1 MLLLAFLAACVP
13 EEGVETGPSD
23 PGETGDSGENVDE
36 GPAPG
41 ELVDPSGGSCPDFT
55 ANKVEMVSAEL
66 DREALVY
73 LPEGDPTDAPVLF
86 VWHPLGGDAR
96 YMARALDLED
106 YAVETG
112 SVVIVPE
119 ASGKFPFEW
128 DFAGDGAEDLAF
140 YDDLRSCVVTELD
153 VDVRRVGVTGFSAGA
168 LWTTFLGIHRGDTL
182 ASLLAFSGGT
192 QPMVAYE
199 TPAMTFPALLTEGG
213 EGDTYGSGGASVSFH
228 DATFAFAEQLTA
240 DGHLVTV
247 CSHTRGH
254 DLPPD
259 ADTILRE
266 WPAAHRYGQPSPFAD
281 GDLSALPD
289 ICTLYTAE

>member
-1 MLLLAFLAACVP
+1 MIPLLTVLACLP
-13 EEGVETGPSD
+13 IEPDETGAPAVAGSGD
-23 PGETGDSGENVDE
+23 PAEA
-36 GPAPG
+36 GPAPA
-41 ELVDPSGGSCPDFT
+41 ELVEPSAGSCPDFGGDR
-55 ANKVEMVSAEL
+55 VELVSGGL

-73 LPEGDPTDAPVLF
+73 LPGGETADAPVLF
-86 VWHPLGGDAR
+86 VWHPYGGDAR
-96 YMARALDLED
+96 YMARALGLED
-106 YAVETG
+106 YAAETG
-112 SVVIVPE
+112 TVVIVPE

-128 DFAGDGAEDLAF
+128 DFSGDGAEDLAL
-140 YDDLRSCVVTELD
+140 YDDLRSCVVTELG

-192 QPMVAYE
+192 GGMVRYS

-213 EGDTYGSGGASVSFH
+213 EGDTFGSGGAMVSFH
-228 DATFAFAEQLTA
+228 DATFAFAEELSV

-259 ADTILRE
+259 ADVILRE
-266 WPAAHRYGQPSPFAD
+266 WPLAHRYGEPSPFAE

-289 ICTLYTAE
+289 ICALYTGE